1 MEKNI
6 IAYINAENAFSASVL
21 ELAMSYE
28 QNGADGLYIYNYDDN
43 ETTQMHFL
51 QTVKLLLRK
60 VDIPLYLGCHI
71 ERFDP
76 VLLLPYII

>member
-51 QTVKLLLRK
+51 QTVMSYRA
-60 VDIPLYLGCHI
+60 V
-71 ERFDP
+71 
-76 VLLLPYII
+76 